1 MIKDERDAIES
12 LLSSSSDD
20 AGAPQFPVSRRNFM
34 RAAATTG
41 MAAGIIGGLGGMATP
56 AFAQGKAPSEMKFA
70 AALGWTAFDSGTH
83 MLNGYKDAVAQMGGE
98 LAISDAG
105 FDANTQSRQIDA
117 HVANSP
123 DALFITPADVVAIT
137 PAIKRATDAGIPVFV
152 GDSLSVGPAFI
163 NTTMSNQFGMGE
175 YTMDYIAEKLGGK
188 GKVATVR
195 LPANETWDMR
205 SHGMRASLARHPS
218 LENVADWAFSLTSN
232 ITPRQAVDNILTA
245 NPDIDAIWCAW
256 DGAAVEGALA
266 VRAAG
271 KEDQIM
277 ITGID
282 GGKQAFEWIKAG
294 SSLKITMGQ
303 SLYEV
308 SWLNVQFAHQFLAGN
323 PVPRLVIS
331 PVYPVEQ
338 AQLADIEIPD
348 DFDHPGRAQE
358 LGWTRA
364 L

>member
-1 MIKDERDAIES
+1 MTNEIIPQETPT
-12 LLSSSSDD
+12 
-20 AGAPQFPVSRRNFM
+20 GAPAARPASGLGLSRRGFM
-34 RAAATTG
+34 TAAAATG
-41 MAAGIIGGLGGMATP
+41 MAMGGVTLGGFVTP
-56 AFAQGKAPSEMKFA
+56 ARAAGKDPASLKFA

-83 MLNGYKDAVAQMGGE
+83 MLNGYKDAVAAMGGE
-98 LAISDAG
+98 LTISDAG
-105 FDANTQSRQIDA
+105 FDPNKQSQQIDA
-117 HVANSP
+117 HIANRP

-152 GDSLSVGPAFI
+152 GDSLSIGPAFT

-175 YTMDYIAEKLGGK
+175 YTMEYIAAQLGGK

-195 LPANETWDMR
+195 LPANETWDLR
-205 SHGMRASLARHPS
+205 SHGMRAALARHPG
-218 LENVADWAFSLTSN
+218 LELVADWAFAFNSN
-232 ITPRQAVDNILTA
+232 TTPRQAVDNILTA

-271 KEDQIM
+271 KDDQII

-282 GGKQAFEWIKAG
+282 GGKQAFEYIKAG
-294 SSLKITMGQ
+294 TSLKLTMGQ

-323 PVPRLVIS
+323 PVPRIVIS
-331 PVYPVEQ
+331 PVYPVSQ
-338 AQLADIEIPD
+338 DQLKDIDIPD

-358 LGWTRA
+358 LGWVRA